1 MKKFDASWREIAAA
15 VTKDG
20 AVENDEILILYKWLR
35 QQGTQGSKPLQEL
48 KILIE
53 NICADG
59 VVTSSERQE
68 LLAFLRSISDYVS
81 PQEKGTFFERHI
93 ISLFAKEHYQLIEWR
108 SDKEAYGKRYPL
120 SNQWPDL
127 EMQDIASGKRFAIE
141 CKFRSRPSEKI
152 KWARSS
158 NQLENYR
165 EYQRQKGFPVY
176 VALGLGGTA
185 DRPGTTFMVP
195 LDHLQ
200 SHEITMTEF
209 ASYRFPD
216 NASKLGFR

>member
-1 MKKFDASWREIAAA
+1 

-20 AVENDEILILYKWLR
+20 VVENDEILMLYKWLA

-48 KILIE
+48 KLLIE

-68 LLAFLRSISDYVS
+68 LIKFLRSIAEYVS
-81 PQEKGTFFERHI
+81 PHEKGTHFERHI
-93 ISLFAKEHYQLIEWR
+93 ISFFSKEHYELIEWR

-127 EMQDIASGKRFAIE
+127 EMQEIASGKRFAIE
-141 CKFRSRPSEKI
+141 CKFRSGISEEF

-158 NQLENYR
+158 KQFENYR
-165 EYQRQKGFPVY
+165 EYQRMKGFPVY
-176 VALGLGGTA
+176 VAIGIGGA
-185 DRPGTTFMVP
+185 AYKPKSIFMVP
-195 LDHLQ
+195 LDHLP
-200 SHEITMTEF
+200 SHEITMTEL
-209 ASYRFPD
+209 ANYRFPD